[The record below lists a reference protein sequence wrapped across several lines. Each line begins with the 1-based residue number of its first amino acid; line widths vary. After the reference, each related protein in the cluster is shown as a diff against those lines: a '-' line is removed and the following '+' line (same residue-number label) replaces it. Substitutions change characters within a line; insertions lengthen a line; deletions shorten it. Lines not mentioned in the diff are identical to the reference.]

1 MTRSIA
7 PTEVRFIKLG
17 RKGEWERSS
26 LEEDNVIRLGYRSPL
41 HTASLKG
48 NWGKLTA
55 HWLEHRKGNAT
66 TASNDVR
73 QIRDFY
79 ALPESCLWFTFYNRM
94 LWWCFAS
101 QPAQI
106 LPDESRVRPVI
117 GKWSCTDL
125 AGRPL
130 TLQNLDGRLTKVI
143 GYRGTICELDS
154 EVAAYLVRKING
166 KLAPDVRQTQ
176 NELAKL
182 QLSVEKLIKGLWWKD
197 FELLTD
203 LVFAKSGWQRVS
215 VLGQTDKALD
225 LDIEA
230 PVTGRRAFVQV
241 KSQATIATLE
251 ESIAQFQN
259 MAQFDEFYFVVH
271 TGDKVAQY
279 VSSDARVQVIA
290 SARLAQLVIGAGLVT
305 WLINKRS

>member
-1 MTRSIA
+1 M
-7 PTEVRFIKLG
+7 
-17 RKGEWERSS
+17 
-26 LEEDNVIRLGYRSPL
+26 
-41 HTASLKG
+41 
-48 NWGKLTA
+48 
-55 HWLEHRKGNAT
+55 
-66 TASNDVR
+66 
-73 QIRDFY
+73 
-79 ALPESCLWFTFYNRM
+79 
-94 LWWCFAS
+94 
-101 QPAQI
+101 
-106 LPDESRVRPVI
+106 
-117 GKWSCTDL
+117 
-125 AGRPL
+125 
-130 TLQNLDGRLTKVI
+130 
-143 GYRGTICELDS
+143 DS